1 MPAFLI
7 HLDPLIECQRRIIRE
22 HTETIDHVARN
33 RLWFVHISRFYECL
47 PRAVYKFIDEQLI
60 VRIMHMSVK
69 HITFRFSLVIKAVLP
84 IVTEDGI
91 MAQYNLPLI
100 VMHFRIRLD
109 PAKARRV
116 KFAVADHVIVVSFDE
131 K

>member
-1 MPAFLI
+1 MVRP
-7 HLDPLIECQRRIIRE
+7 
-22 HTETIDHVARN
+22 
-33 RLWFVHISRFYECL
+33 HISILRVSAACGI
-47 PRAVYKFIDEQLI
+47 YKFIDEQLI

-100 VMHFRIRLD
+100 VMHFRIRLN

-116 KFAVADHVIVVSFDE
+116 KFAVADHMIVVSFDE